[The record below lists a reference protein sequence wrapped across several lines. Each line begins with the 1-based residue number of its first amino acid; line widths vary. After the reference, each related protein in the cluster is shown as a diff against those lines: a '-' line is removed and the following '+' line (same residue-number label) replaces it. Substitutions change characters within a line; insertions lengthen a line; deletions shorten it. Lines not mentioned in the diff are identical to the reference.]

1 MKVVTVCGMGFGT
14 SLMLLMSVK
23 ESGRKY
29 GITVEGEATDLGSY
43 KGKSCDLIVASSEIA
58 KQIEARSRVEHY
70 GFRRFPCVKQ
80 YPSSWF
86 RYISYVLYTQKR
98 LGMEQFHSGGKCR
111 KRIEISSIY
120 P

>member
-43 KGKSCDLIVASSEIA
+43 KGKSCDLIVASI
-58 KQIEARSRVEHY
+58 RD
-70 GFRRFPCVKQ
+70 
-80 YPSSWF
+80 
-86 RYISYVLYTQKR
+86 
-98 LGMEQFHSGGKCR
+98 
-111 KRIEISSIY
+111 
-120 P
+120 

>member
-43 KGKSCDLIVASSEIA
+43 KGKSKTD
-58 KQIEARSRVEHY
+58 RSR
-70 GFRRFPCVKQ
+70 C
-80 YPSSWF
+80 
-86 RYISYVLYTQKR
+86 
-98 LGMEQFHSGGKCR
+98 SGVGNYKSLR
-111 KRIEISSIY
+111 
-120 P
+120 

>member
-58 KQIEARSRVEHY
+58 KQIEAD
-70 GFRRFPCVKQ
+70 
-80 YPSSWF
+80 
-86 RYISYVLYTQKR
+86 VLAITNLLDKA
-98 LGMEQFHSGGKCR
+98 E
-111 KRIEISSIY
+111 IEEKIRPY
-120 P
+120 LNK

>member
-58 KQIEARSRVEHY
+58 KQIEADVPVLAVRHTFFSFDSHCIRNICKPLRTCRNIKFHDIWQ
-70 GFRRFPCVKQ
+70 KQ
-80 YPSSWF
+80 
-86 RYISYVLYTQKR
+86 
-98 LGMEQFHSGGKCR
+98 
-111 KRIEISSIY
+111 
-120 P
+120 

>member
-58 KQIEARSRVEHY
+58 KQIEAELEYPGQIKVNVIRESRVTDY
-70 GFRRFPCVKQ
+70 AK
-80 YPSSWF
+80 
-86 RYISYVLYTQKR
+86 
-98 LGMEQFHSGGKCR
+98 
-111 KRIEISSIY
+111 
-120 P
+120 

>member
-58 KQIEARSRVEHY
+58 KQIEADVPVLAITNLLDKAEIEEKIGTSKA
-70 GFRRFPCVKQ
+70 GLAPG
-80 YPSSWF
+80 
-86 RYISYVLYTQKR
+86 ISFSLIP
-98 LGMEQFHSGGKCR
+98 LNAG
-111 KRIEISSIY
+111 IISPRNILT

>member
-1 MKVVTVCGMGFGT
+1 MDGNGKTNHNDRKLRGTGKINGKGGEKMKVVTVCGMGFGT

-58 KQIEARSRVEHY
+58 KQIEADV
-70 GFRRFPCVKQ
+70 P
-80 YPSSWF
+80 
-86 RYISYVLYTQKR
+86 VLAITNLLDKA
-98 LGMEQFHSGGKCR
+98 E
-111 KRIEISSIY
+111 IEEKIRPY
-120 P
+120 LNK

>member
-1 MKVVTVCGMGFGT
+1 MTVVTVCGMGFGT

-58 KQIEARSRVEHY
+58 KQIEADV
-70 GFRRFPCVKQ
+70 P
-80 YPSSWF
+80 
-86 RYISYVLYTQKR
+86 VLAITNLLDKA
-98 LGMEQFHSGGKCR
+98 E
-111 KRIEISSIY
+111 IEEKIRPY
-120 P
+120 LNK

>member
-43 KGKSCDLIVASSEIA
+43 KGKKLRFDCGIVRDC
-58 KQIEARSRVEHY
+58 KTDRSR
-70 GFRRFPCVKQ
+70 C
-80 YPSSWF
+80 
-86 RYISYVLYTQKR
+86 
-98 LGMEQFHSGGKCR
+98 SGVGNYKSLR
-111 KRIEISSIY
+111 
-120 P
+120 

>member
-43 KGKSCDLIVASSEIA
+43 KGKSRC
-58 KQIEARSRVEHY
+58 
-70 GFRRFPCVKQ
+70 
-80 YPSSWF
+80 
-86 RYISYVLYTQKR
+86 
-98 LGMEQFHSGGKCR
+98 SGVGNYKSLR
-111 KRIEISSIY
+111 
-120 P
+120 

>member
-43 KGKSCDLIVASSEIA
+43 KGKSCDLIASSEIA
-58 KQIEARSRVEHY
+58 KQIEADV
-70 GFRRFPCVKQ
+70 P
-80 YPSSWF
+80 
-86 RYISYVLYTQKR
+86 VLAITNLLDKA
-98 LGMEQFHSGGKCR
+98 E
-111 KRIEISSIY
+111 IEEKIRPY
-120 P
+120 LNK